1 MNLNDVNFEKSYGTF
16 EQLPESTLPEYVFS
30 GRSNVGKSS
39 LINAVL
45 NRRALARVS
54 GKPGKTITI
63 NFFRGDNFRLVD
75 LPGYGYAKRSKAEQ
89 QRWGDMI
96 QGYFTSDRNIRLVL
110 QLIDMRHKP
119 SQDDFQ
125 MLQFLRDTN
134 TPFIIVLTKCD
145 KLNKTDFQK
154 ALSDRADECAD
165 YCPAAMVP
173 FSALSKQGVQ
183 KIRNFLV

>member
-173 FSALSKQGVQ
+173 FSALSKH
-183 KIRNFLV
+183 FLV

>member
-1 MNLNDVNFEKSYGTF
+1 M
-16 EQLPESTLPEYVFS
+16 
-30 GRSNVGKSS
+30 
-39 LINAVL
+39 A
-45 NRRALARVS
+45 
-54 GKPGKTITI
+54 
-63 NFFRGDNFRLVD
+63 

-154 ALSDRADECAD
+154 AHSDRADECAD

-183 KIRNFLV
+183 EVRNFLD